1 MRMLT
6 GQVKPIPVGSVGRA
20 TVGIGIGIGG
30 RGLACPVA
38 ENQFDVVVVGGGA
51 AGLTASRD
59 AHRRGARTLMVQS
72 GPIGGDCTFTGCVPS
87 KTMLSAAAAGEGWSA
102 AMGRVQE
109 AVARVAAAEDAAVL
123 GREGIETRAG
133 WATFTSPRTI
143 ALDGTAITADQFV
156 IATGAAP
163 AVSPIDGLDQV
174 PYLTSDDVFDQQT
187 QPRSLAI
194 LGGGPIGCE
203 LAQAFARL
211 GTEVTVVEGL
221 ERVLSKEET
230 RTSEVVTAALLADGV
245 HVRTGAKVEAVR
257 AAEGGVRLV
266 VGDGEDVTAERLL
279 VAVGRRARGDGF
291 GLEEIGVTVE
301 RGAVVTDETM
311 ATNVD
316 GIWAVGDVT
325 GRIQLTHAASKMA
338 QIAVRNALAP
348 AARLRKQRFA
358 IDQVPWAVFTDPE
371 VGRVGRTEGEAAEAF
386 DDAKVAELPFA
397 ELDRAITAGRTEGFI
412 KLIAAPRTGLG
423 WMGGGKVVGAT
434 VVGPTGGDLI
444 HEAALAMR
452 TSMFTGRLAQTTHV
466 YPSWSMAV
474 QLAAGQFFYEVQG
487 REARPA
493 RAD

>member
-1 MRMLT
+1 MT
-6 GQVKPIPVGSVGRA
+6 
-20 TVGIGIGIGG
+20 
-30 RGLACPVA
+30 

-87 KTMLSAAAAGEGWSA
+87 KTLLSAAAAGEDWST
-102 AMGRVQE
+102 AMGRVHDS
-109 AVARVAAAEDAAVL
+109 VARIASTEDAATL
-123 GREGIETRAG
+123 TREGIETRSG
-133 WATFTSPRTI
+133 WARFTSPTSI
-143 ALDGTAITADQFV
+143 DLDGTSITAGQFV
-156 IATGAAP
+156 VATGAAP
-163 AVSPIDGLDQV
+163 AVPPIDGLDEV
-174 PYLTSDDVFDQQT
+174 PYLTSDDVFEQQT

-211 GTEVTVVEGL
+211 GTEVTVVEGMD
-221 ERVLSKEET
+221 RVLSKEESQ
-230 RTSEVVTAALLADGV
+230 TSEVVTAALVADGV
-245 HVRTGAKVEAVR
+245 TVRTGAMVTAVR
-257 AAEGGVRLV
+257 AAEGGVRMV
-266 VGDGEDVTAERLL
+266 VEGGEDVTAERLL

-291 GLEEIGVTVE
+291 GLEEIGVAVE

-316 GIWAVGDVT
+316 GIWAAGDVT

-338 QIAVRNALAP
+338 QIAVRNALSP
-348 AARLRKQRFA
+348 AARLRKQRFG
-358 IDQVPWAVFTDPE
+358 IDQVPWGVFTDPE
-371 VGRVGRTEGEAAEAF
+371 VGRVGRTEAEAAAEF

-397 ELDRAITAGRTEGFI
+397 QLDRAVTAGRTEGFI

-423 WMGGGKVVGAT
+423 WFAGGKIVGAT
-434 VVGPTGGDLI
+434 VVGPTGGELI

-474 QLAAGQFFYEVQG
+474 QLAAGQFFYEVLG

-493 RAD
+493 RPD